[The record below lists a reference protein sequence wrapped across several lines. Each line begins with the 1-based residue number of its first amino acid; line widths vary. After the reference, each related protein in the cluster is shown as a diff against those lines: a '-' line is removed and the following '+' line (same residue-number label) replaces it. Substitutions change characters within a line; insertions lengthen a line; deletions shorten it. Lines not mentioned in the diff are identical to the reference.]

1 MNKIRAHREALK
13 HAWFNMDHSKTPVR
27 KEIIV
32 TLRDNPH
39 WPGYGDVEIISD
51 EPGSYWSMSSHQ
63 KNPIEYAKERMKEEK
78 LKEFKL
84 IIKDEINK

>member
-13 HAWFNMDHSKTPVR
+13 HAWFNMDHSKTPIR

-32 TLRDNPH
+32 TLRDNPY

-51 EPGSYWSMSSHQ
+51 SPNGYSCFTTHQ
-63 KNPIEYAKERMKEEK
+63 ENPIEYAKER
-78 LKEFKL
+78 LKENKYKEYKL
-84 IIKDEINK
+84 IVNNG

>member
-13 HAWFNMDHSKTPVR
+13 YAWFNMDHSKTPIR
-27 KEIIV
+27 REIIV

-84 IIKDEINK
+84 IIKSDE